1 MGVDGAEL
9 VRTRVRAAADYSPGI
24 GRHER
29 HDDRAGRPTRTPMDM
44 CSDGRQRKV
53 RDLYPEA
60 HFAGAGTRI
69 HFGTTYAIG
78 IAGLGHDFCSPED
91 RHRMPTREIRA
102 VQACDNDGPACEH
115 KHQRQDQTC

>member
-1 MGVDGAEL
+1 MGVDGAEH
-9 VRTRVRAAADYSPGI
+9 VRIRVRAAADYSPSI

-78 IAGLGHDFCSPED
+78 IAGLGLDLCSPED
-91 RHRMPTREIRA
+91 RHRMPTRESRT
-102 VQACDNDGPACEH
+102 VQRHGTNGTAR
-115 KHQRQDQTC
+115 KHQHQDQTC